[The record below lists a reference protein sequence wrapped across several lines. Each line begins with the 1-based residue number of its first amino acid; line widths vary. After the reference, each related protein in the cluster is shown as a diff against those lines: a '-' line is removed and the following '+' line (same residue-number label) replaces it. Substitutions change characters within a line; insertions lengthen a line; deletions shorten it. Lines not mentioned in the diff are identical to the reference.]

1 VTPRRFV
8 ARIERLLVLTSV
20 FTLAGSTEAQAIDTD
35 PLDVMPV
42 PASVRRLEG
51 SFALGDTLSVAVV
64 GPPDERIERALER
77 FVSRLATRTD
87 TAHRLDRVD
96 EARRATLVID
106 CPQPPIGPF
115 PSLEDDE
122 SYRLSV
128 TSKAIA
134 LQSAGPVGVLR
145 GLATLAQLPTR
156 DGDAWILPAVE
167 IVDAPRFP
175 WRGLL
180 IDVVRHWQPRE
191 VIERNLD
198 AMEAVKLNVLHLHL
212 SDDQGFRVESR
223 THPRLHEVAT
233 AGDYYTHDEI
243 RGLVEYAADRGV
255 RVVPEFGVPGHVTS
269 WFVAYPELGSDP
281 DHPPELP
288 RPGGGL
294 FSHALDP
301 TREETY
307 AFLDGLFGEMAELFP
322 DSYVHVGGD
331 EFSGESWRADERI
344 REFMEEK
351 GLEDTGALR
360 GHFTSRV
367 LEIVADHGKVGVG
380 WDGII
385 GAELPAGTVVQL
397 WFPGADPGHARSLVS
412 GGFYLDHMLHAA
424 KYYTNEPLDHLPTEA
439 SPPRTVGR

>member
-1 VTPRRFV
+1 VSCEGWRRWPSCPH
-8 ARIERLLVLTSV
+8 ETG
-20 FTLAGSTEAQAIDTD
+20 TL
-35 PLDVMPV
+35 
-42 PASVRRLEG
+42 
-51 SFALGDTLSVAVV
+51 
-64 GPPDERIERALER
+64 
-77 FVSRLATRTD
+77 
-87 TAHRLDRVD
+87 
-96 EARRATLVID
+96 
-106 CPQPPIGPF
+106 
-115 PSLEDDE
+115 
-122 SYRLSV
+122 
-128 TSKAIA
+128 
-134 LQSAGPVGVLR
+134 
-145 GLATLAQLPTR
+145 
-156 DGDAWILPAVE
+156 
-167 IVDAPRFP
+167 
-175 WRGLL
+175 GLL